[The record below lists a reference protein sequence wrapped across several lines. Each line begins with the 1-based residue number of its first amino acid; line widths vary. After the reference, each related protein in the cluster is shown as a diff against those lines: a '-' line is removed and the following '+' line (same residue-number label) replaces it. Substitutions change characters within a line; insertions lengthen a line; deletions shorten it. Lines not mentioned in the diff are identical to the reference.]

1 MMRLPRAYRLDLH
14 PMGKKSKRSKEDLIA
29 KRLARAQATA
39 FVARPFADLPFEA
52 DLICLRELVPA
63 ATATAKLKE
72 EFGGHEV
79 TITSLLPAAW
89 QAWHREDGQILAG
102 MQVPVSSTDASR
114 DVARGILTAAEA
126 APGSSVESTTE
137 PGEGPRLQDI
147 LDVTHPF
154 DVRVLETFDYWK
166 LPEAETDSDVAAAL
180 EQANESIAPTE
191 KFASVDSAYWTE
203 MSGRTYVRWA
213 RPEGEDRIVDA
224 LARLQAEKAN
234 DLGGPGSFLGYFRAH
249 GIIVPVWELEF
260 GTQVDDVEEPIAE
273 FGKRLDE
280 ALNTSEP
287 LSTEARRVRSG
298 IVARQLTI
306 H

>member
-1 MMRLPRAYRLDLH
+1 
-14 PMGKKSKRSKEDLIA
+14 MGKKSKRSKEDLIA

-39 FVARPFADLPFEA
+39 FVPRPFEGLPFEA

-63 ATATAKLKE
+63 ATAEVRLRE
-72 EFGGHEV
+72 DFGGHTV
-79 TITSLLPAAW
+79 TIASLLPAAW
-89 QAWHREDGQILAG
+89 QAWHREDGTVLAG

-114 DVARGILTAAEA
+114 DVARGILAAVDATPGTTIEA
-126 APGSSVESTTE
+126 TTE

-147 LDVTHPF
+147 LDDAHPF
-154 DVRVLETFDYWK
+154 DVRVLETFEYWE
-166 LPEAETDSDVAAAL
+166 LPGDDAEVAAAL
-180 EQANESIAPTE
+180 EQANDSIAPTE
-191 KFASVDSAYWTE
+191 KLASVDSAYWTE

-213 RPEGEDRIVDA
+213 RSEGEDQVVDA
-224 LARLQAEKAN
+224 LARLQAEGRN
-234 DLGGPGSFLGYFRAH
+234 DLGGPGTFLGYFRAH

-273 FGKRLDE
+273 FAARLDE
-280 ALNTSEP
+280 ALSDDSP
-287 LSTEARRVRSG
+287 LSTEARRTRSG

>member
-1 MMRLPRAYRLDLH
+1 
-14 PMGKKSKRSKEDLIA
+14 MGKKSKRSKEELIA

-63 ATATAKLKE
+63 ATATAKLTE
-72 EFGGHEV
+72 EYGGHEV

-89 QAWHREDGQILAG
+89 QAWRRDEGEILAG

-114 DVARGILTAAEA
+114 DVARGLLAAVDAEPGTSIEA
-126 APGSSVESTTE
+126 TTE

-147 LDVTHPF
+147 LDTSHPF
-154 DVRVLETFDYWK
+154 DVRVLENFDYWA
-166 LPEAETDSDVAAAL
+166 LPEAESDADVAAAL
-180 EQANESIAPTE
+180 QQANDSVAPTE
-191 KFASVDSAYWTE
+191 KLASVASAYWTE
-203 MSGRTYVRWA
+203 VSGRTYVRWA
-213 RPEGEDRIVDA
+213 RPEGEDRVVDA
-224 LARLQAEKAN
+224 MARLQAENAN
-234 DLGGPGSFLGYFRAH
+234 DLGGIGTFLGYFRAH

-260 GTQVDDVEEPIAE
+260 GTQVDDVEEPIAA

-280 ALNTSEP
+280 ALNTTEP
-287 LSTEARRVRSG
+287 MSTEARRVRSG
-298 IVARQLTI
+298 IVSRQLTI

>member
-1 MMRLPRAYRLDLH
+1 
-14 PMGKKSKRSKEDLIA
+14 MGKKSKRSKEELIA

-63 ATATAKLKE
+63 ATATAKLTE
-72 EFGGHEV
+72 EYGGHEV
-79 TITSLLPAAW
+79 TIASLLPAAW
-89 QAWHREDGQILAG
+89 QAWRRDDGEILAG

-114 DVARGILTAAEA
+114 DVARGLLAAVDAEPGTSIEA
-126 APGSSVESTTE
+126 TTE

-147 LDVTHPF
+147 LDTSHPF
-154 DVRVLETFDYWK
+154 DVRVLENFDYWA
-166 LPEAETDSDVAAAL
+166 LPEAENDADVAAAL
-180 EQANESIAPTE
+180 QQANDSVAPTE
-191 KFASVDSAYWTE
+191 KLASVDSTYWTE

-213 RPEGEDRIVDA
+213 RSEGEDRVVDA
-224 LARLQAEKAN
+224 MARLQAENAN
-234 DLGGPGSFLGYFRAH
+234 DLGGIGTFLGYFRAH

-260 GTQVDDVEEPIAE
+260 GTQVDDVEEPIAA

-280 ALNTSEP
+280 ALNATEP
-287 LSTEARRVRSG
+287 MSTEARRVRSG
-298 IVARQLTI
+298 IVSRQLTI